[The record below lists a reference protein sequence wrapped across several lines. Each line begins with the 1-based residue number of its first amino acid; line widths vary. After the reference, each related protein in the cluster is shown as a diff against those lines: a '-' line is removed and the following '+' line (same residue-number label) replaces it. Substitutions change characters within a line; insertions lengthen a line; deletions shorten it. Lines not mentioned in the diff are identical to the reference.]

1 MIKLFKIINV
11 DNQYIKYRFPSFG
24 SDIYLIKW
32 LPYSNTKFHG
42 HNGKQCDYM
51 LIKGNYLNE
60 IRWKSE
66 KSKKTFHKIKPF
78 KIYSINDKMGIHRM
92 SNTHNKV
99 KWSLH
104 RYYMNQL

>member
-1 MIKLFKIINV
+1 MDKLIKIININ
-11 DNQYIKYRFPSFG
+11 NQYIKYKIPFTKSE
-24 SDIYLIKW
+24 SYLIKW

-42 HNGKQCDYM
+42 HNGKKCDYM

-60 IRWKSE
+60 IRLEDKNLQ
-66 KSKKTFHKIKPF
+66 KTFYKIRPF
-78 KIYSINDKMGIHRM
+78 KLYSINDTIGVHRM

-104 RYYMNQL
+104 RYY